1 MTLLAPGLTG
11 EPGKFVNFYAAIRVR
26 AASFLN
32 PEKIIMRSLIQKFTT
47 AAILLTAAVTTV
59 SESQAAKIRLD
70 GFGYYANRGKVN
82 YYSNPAPKQ
91 GGRYSNLGADY
102 YHKISYTMDFVTN
115 RSGRRSGSLS
125 YEFWAMPY
133 YQASTGIVVMT
144 RGLKRMKGY
153 QSVSDLRR
161 TGLAVDLD
169 SKRFPEINIWEYT
182 RKGWKFRD
190 ALSFTYKDW
199 L

>member
-1 MTLLAPGLTG
+1 
-11 EPGKFVNFYAAIRVR
+11 
-26 AASFLN
+26 
-32 PEKIIMRSLIQKFTT
+32 MRSLVQKFTT
-47 AAILLTAAVTTV
+47 AAIILTAAATTLA
-59 SESQAAKIRLD
+59 ESQAAKIRLD

-82 YYSNPAPKQ
+82 FYNNGGPKQ
-91 GGRYSNLGADY
+91 GGRYSKLGSDY

-115 RSGRRSGSLS
+115 HSGKKSGSLS

-133 YQASTGIVVMT
+133 YQASKGIVVMT
-144 RGLKRMKGY
+144 RGLEPMKGY
-153 QSVSDLRR
+153 QSIDDLKR

-182 RKGWKFRD
+182 RDGWMFRD